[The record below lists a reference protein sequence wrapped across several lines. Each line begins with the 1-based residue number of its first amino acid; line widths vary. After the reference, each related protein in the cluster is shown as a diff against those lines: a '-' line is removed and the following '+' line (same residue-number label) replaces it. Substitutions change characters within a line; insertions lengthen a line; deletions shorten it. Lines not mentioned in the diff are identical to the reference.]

1 MIPEPIETL
10 LIFKTLRPSESSG
23 EWLWHIWGAV
33 DVIQATQLSHRSSE
47 SETYALIDWVNYH
60 HTLSRFSTQ
69 HWRHKALA
77 QKTSERSDD
86 LATSQLSIYK
96 PVRLLRDLISSLV
109 ANRPSESPLYRSNIF
124 DNEPPL

>member
-1 MIPEPIETL
+1 METL

-69 HWRHKALA
+69 HWQHKALA
-77 QKTSERSDD
+77 QKTFIKPVQRSDH

-96 PVRLLRDLISSLV
+96 PVCLLRELISSPA
-109 ANRPSESPLYRSNIF
+109 ANRPSESPPYRSNIF
-124 DNEPPL
+124 NNEPPL